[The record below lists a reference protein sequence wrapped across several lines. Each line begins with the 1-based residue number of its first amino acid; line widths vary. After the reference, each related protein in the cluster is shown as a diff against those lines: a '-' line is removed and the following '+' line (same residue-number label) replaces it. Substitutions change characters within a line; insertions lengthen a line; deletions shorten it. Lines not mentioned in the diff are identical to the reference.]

1 MEPKHEKICL
11 ISVFSHEAFFLPL
24 SHIREIL
31 GEISPGLHSIL
42 TVSPEFADKM
52 VFDSGRDEVIL
63 YKKQTSMLFRLINYG
78 VLNLKISKK
87 ILLGSRDVESYVFF
101 WATGFLLP
109 MICAKVRNKKI
120 IWLLPSS
127 TKKMDE
133 HTGNFLNLMVIPLQS
148 LSCKIADKIV
158 LYSPNLIKE
167 WELHTYADKIL
178 IAHEHFIHFDTFTTT
193 TPLSRRPL
201 LIGYIG
207 RLSEEKGVREFLESL
222 PAIINH
228 RRDLHVLIG
237 GDGPLQEVIG
247 VFLQEKKLTDH
258 VKIAGWISHDQLP
271 DFLNKLQLLVIPSFT
286 EGLPNIMLEAMA
298 CGTPVAATSVG
309 AIPDSIKDGETG
321 FIMEN
326 NSPECIFAHI
336 IRALEDPN
344 REKIV
349 MNAKKMVEKEF
360 SFENTVRQ
368 WRRILSEI

>member
-1 MEPKHEKICL
+1 
-11 ISVFSHEAFFLPL
+11 
-24 SHIREIL
+24 
-31 GEISPGLHSIL
+31 
-42 TVSPEFADKM
+42 M
-52 VFDSGRDEVIL
+52 V
-63 YKKQTSMLFRLINYG
+63 FRLINYC

-87 ILLGSRDVESYVFF
+87 ILLGSKDVDSYVFF

-109 MICAKVRNKKI
+109 MMCAKVRNKKI

-158 LYSPNLIKE
+158 LYSPNLIQE
-167 WELHTYADKIL
+167 WELQSYADKIL
-178 IAHEHFIHFDTFTTT
+178 IAHEHFIQFDTFTIT
-193 TPLSRRPL
+193 TPLHGRPL

-207 RLSEEKGVREFLESL
+207 RLSEEKGVLRFVESL
-222 PAIINH
+222 PAVMNH
-228 RRDLHVLIG
+228 RKSLRVLIG
-237 GDGPLQEVIG
+237 GNGPLKEEIG

-258 VKIAGWISHDQLP
+258 VELAGWISHDHLP
-271 DFLNKLQLLVIPSFT
+271 DYLNRLHLLVIPSFT

-309 AIPDSIKDGETG
+309 AIPDSIRDGETG

-326 NSPECIFAHI
+326 NSPECISANI
-336 IRALEDPN
+336 IRALEDPD
-344 REKIV
+344 REKIA

-360 SFENTVRQ
+360 SFESTVMQ
-368 WRRILSEI
+368 WKKILNSL